1 MPKQAKQTITGK
13 AFEYALL
20 NAFLERLQTITN
32 VSVID
37 NEPLKTAKK
46 CFDTFNNTDKG
57 LYNLNASFAVNF
69 LIDLE
74 PRLSNGIN
82 KSDVLQFEIVS
93 DKQGQIGDVRDV
105 LAIRSLQKWEIGI
118 SAKNNHRAVKHSRLS
133 NDINFG
139 EKWLGVSCSE
149 NYFSEIKPI
158 FDELAKLL
166 SANFDVYSIEYKGHG
181 KNNQEISSLS
191 IELLSEE
198 VLQFV
203 HANRLQSCSIFGYS
217 MGGYIAL
224 YATSTGLIHPK
235 NIVTLGTKFDWT
247 PQFAEKEV
255 TMLDPGLLKEKAPAF
270 LNSLILLHGNGVE
283 RILNSTKKIILDLGA
298 SPLLSESLLKNI
310 DCKVFIGRGEN
321 DKMVTEDESAGIL
334 NQIRGSVYHVFA
346 NTPHPIDRVDANY
359 VLNTFLGM
367 LSE

>member
-1 MPKQAKQTITGK
+1 MQKEAKQTITGK

-32 VSVID
+32 LSVID

-46 CFDTFNNTDKG
+46 CFDTFNKTDKG

-82 KSDVLQFEIVS
+82 KNDVLQLEIVS

-158 FDELAKLL
+158 FDELAKLRTASKATQKWSTL
-166 SANFDVYSIEYKGHG
+166 GDYHTSVYVPILDAFKKELLRLDKENPGIVAQRLVEYLIENQDFYKVIKG
-181 KNNQEISSLS
+181 KNKVEIQAYNLHGTLSLPFENIKPKLKLQKLKLPNRLIEIVYQDNSQTTLLVSLTEGWQISFRIHNASSRIEPSLKFDINLISSPHTLFVNHLS
-191 IELLSEE
+191 
-198 VLQFV
+198 
-203 HANRLQSCSIFGYS
+203 
-217 MGGYIAL
+217 
-224 YATSTGLIHPK
+224 
-235 NIVTLGTKFDWT
+235 LG
-247 PQFAEKEV
+247 
-255 TMLDPGLLKEKAPAF
+255 
-270 LNSLILLHGNGVE
+270 
-283 RILNSTKKIILDLGA
+283 
-298 SPLLSESLLKNI
+298 
-310 DCKVFIGRGEN
+310 
-321 DKMVTEDESAGIL
+321 
-334 NQIRGSVYHVFA
+334 
-346 NTPHPIDRVDANY
+346 
-359 VLNTFLGM
+359 
-367 LSE
+367 

>member
-1 MPKQAKQTITGK
+1 MPKEAKQTITGK

-32 VSVID
+32 ISVID
-37 NEPLKTAKK
+37 NEPLRTAKK
-46 CFDTFNNTDKG
+46 CFDTFSKTDKG

-82 KSDVLQFEIVS
+82 KSDVLQLEIVS

-158 FDELAKLL
+158 FDELAKLRTASKATQKWSTL
-166 SANFDVYSIEYKGHG
+166 GDYHTSVYVPILDAFKEELLRLDKENPGIVAQRLVEYLIGNQDFYKVIKG
-181 KNNQEISSLS
+181 KNKVEIQAYNLHGTLSLPFES
-191 IELLSEE
+191 VKPKLK
-198 VLQFV
+198 LQKLKLP
-203 HANRLQSCSIFGYS
+203 NRLIEIVYQDNSKTTLLVSLTEGWQISFR
-217 MGGYIAL
+217 
-224 YATSTGLIHPK
+224 IHNASSRIEPS
-235 NIVTLGTKFDWT
+235 LKFDINL
-247 PQFAEKEV
+247 V
-255 TMLDPGLLKEKAPAF
+255 SAPHTLF
-270 LNSLILLHGNGVE
+270 VNHLSLG
-283 RILNSTKKIILDLGA
+283 
-298 SPLLSESLLKNI
+298 
-310 DCKVFIGRGEN
+310 
-321 DKMVTEDESAGIL
+321 
-334 NQIRGSVYHVFA
+334 
-346 NTPHPIDRVDANY
+346 
-359 VLNTFLGM
+359 
-367 LSE
+367 